1 MPFWSRGSESKSSSS
16 VEKDLSDDNNNDT
29 SSFGLLPADG
39 TSILAD
45 GGDHSS
51 HISPT
56 VPNSSQES
64 SPSPSSSAEDEVNA
78 TVSEPWTRIFPEA
91 YGIRQSIEDS
101 SFRWC
106 VRESMLW
113 GVATGTMM
121 GV

>member
-1 MPFWSRGSESKSSSS
+1 MPFWSSAPVSQAPAS
-16 VEKDLSDDNNNDT
+16 VEKDLTSGDD
-29 SSFGLLPADG
+29 
-39 TSILAD
+39 LASTH
-45 GGDHSS
+45 G
-51 HISPT
+51 
-56 VPNSSQES
+56 
-64 SPSPSSSAEDEVNA
+64 SPSPVATAYVGDGGTLLSQSPPLAMPDSSQDASPPGTSSGTELNA

-91 YGIRQSIEDS
+91 FGIRRSIEDS